1 MLSREAL
8 EKILLV
14 ASKELVDMCRDFKA
28 LIPAVLLA
36 FLLGPLVSCLAPQLI
51 VSQVKEAALNVT
63 SVAFQGDGGALFTK
77 LSSNKGLK
85 VVNLNLPPGDKQ
97 AWLSALEKGK
107 VDVILSA
114 PPNFA
119 QKLSEYLN
127 SKSTKD
133 DQCPNV
139 EVLYTGRIP
148 SSSYAGM
155 RMLSVLTATREELL
169 KEKLVLHKVVVNA
182 PPIVR
187 VKVLSPP
194 DDSQIASPFIARTLA
209 ALLVFVA
216 FLGAIYPAL
225 DLLTGERE
233 RGTLESIVITPISRR
248 RLFAGKVLAVTAIS
262 YLLVLC
268 TLLGFYVAQFYQPP
282 LLQIL
287 PFPLHARLP
296 LSCALISAVLM
307 LPLCLTL
314 AVTLLSLAGLART
327 VQQAQGYFT
336 ALMFVAMMPLGIGV
350 SGDIHLSLPLAV
362 VPFLGCLIMMNDILE
377 ARWHAFLMPLTCLI
391 SLAYAWLLTMSA
403 APTMEREDL
412 MFGVEESP
420 ERRWS
425 SGRFGRELFLL
436 CSSIFLLM
444 FYLSQSMVVTHHVW
458 GLILTQV
465 FVVFAPGFFLVYFW
479 LKLPLKS
486 VFALSKPRGGFLTC
500 LSALLTAPLTFTV
513 AVLLASA
520 QAQFLP
526 NTKALEKIMEQ
537 VLGLSSEPLWLLI
550 IAIALAPAI
559 FEELLFRGVIY
570 SLLSKRLPSVKL
582 IVAVGTLFGLFHLSV
597 MRFLPTASLGCL
609 ITFMR
614 LRSASILPCMFLHA
628 GHNGLAVLLTRLH
641 ISEPSAELIFA
652 AALVGSLGFLSFLY
666 LTKPV
671 SKG

>member
-1 MLSREAL
+1 MLSKEAL

-14 ASKELVDMCRDFKA
+14 ASKELVDMCRDLKA
-28 LIPAVLLA
+28 LIPGLLLA
-36 FLLGPLVSCLAPQLI
+36 FAIGPIVSCLAPQLI
-51 VSQVKEAALNVT
+51 VGQVKEAALNVI
-63 SVAFQGDGGALFTK
+63 SVAFQGDGGALYSK
-77 LSSNKGLK
+77 LSANKGLK
-85 VVNLNLPPGDKQ
+85 VVSLNLPPGDKKASLQ
-97 AWLSALEKGK
+97 ALENGA
-107 VDVILSA
+107 VEVILSA
-114 PPNFA
+114 PNDFA
-119 QKLSEYLN
+119 QKLSDYLQSN
-127 SKSTKD
+127 STKD
-133 DQCPNV
+133 YQCPNV

-148 SSSYAGM
+148 ASSYAGM
-155 RMLSVLTATREELL
+155 RMLSVLGAAREELL
-169 KEKLVLHKVVVNA
+169 KEKLSLHKVVVIA
-182 PPIVR
+182 PPAVN

-225 DLLTGERE
+225 DVLTGERE
-233 RGTLESIVITPISRR
+233 RGTLESIIITPISRR
-248 RLFAGKVLAVTAIS
+248 RLFAGKVLAVTAVS
-262 YLLVLC
+262 YLLVLG

-287 PFPLHARLP
+287 PFPLQARLP
-296 LSCALISAVLM
+296 LSCALITAVLM

-377 ARWHAFLMPLTCLI
+377 ARWDLFLMPLTCAI
-391 SLAYAWLLTMSA
+391 SLGYAWLLTITA

-425 SGRFGRELFLL
+425 RGRFGRELFLL

-458 GLILTQV
+458 GLILTQI

-479 LKLPLKS
+479 LKLPLKA
-486 VFALSKPRGGFLTC
+486 VFGLSKPRGGLLTC
-500 LSALLTAPLTFTV
+500 LSALLTAPLTFT
-513 AVLLASA
+513 AGLLIATL

-526 NTKALEKIMEQ
+526 STKALEEMMEQ

-559 FEELLFRGVIY
+559 FEELLFRGVIF
-570 SLLSKRLPSVKL
+570 SLLSRRLSSLKL
-582 IVAVGTLFGLFHLSV
+582 VFAVGALFGLFHLSV

-614 LRSASILPCMFLHA
+614 LRSASVLPCMFLHA
-628 GHNGLAVLLTRLH
+628 GHNGLAVLLTRMHVTDLR
-641 ISEPSAELIFA
+641 PELILA
-652 AALVGSLGFLSFLY
+652 AAVVGSIGLGSFLY
-666 LTKPV
+666 LTRQPID
-671 SKG
+671 